1 MLNTPLRNIA
11 MLSGFAFK
19 SDGHWV
25 LQQRAPLAMALP
37 LRLAPGVREPE
48 MEEPIDVIGHVKATD
63 ADGLHIVVEHLVRA
77 AKSSFPTKLKWS
89 VRNIKTRGQPGVK
102 NVTHREVDGLIA
114 PEITAKLLPERTIP
128 DDVRAQCEADMDLAA
143 WVDEGL
149 REPIHLPNRIMVTGV
164 VENVIAYDNPY
175 ANYAMRERY
184 FNVHL
189 RTEPAPAPPLICR
202 LTADVGRFTFIA
214 KLLQQTRGNLIT
226 LRGEFRAKVIPIDDG
241 EGIQRIDYQVRI
253 LDALAA
259 TPGDMPHGMPAWAHQ
274 HQVA

>member
-19 SDGHWV
+19 SDGRWV

-48 MEEPIDVIGHVKATD
+48 MEEPIDVIGHVAATD
-63 ADGLHIVVEHLVRA
+63 ADGLHVVVEHLARA
-77 AKSSFPTKLKWS
+77 AKSSFPTKLKWA
-89 VRNIKTRGQPGVK
+89 VRNIKTRGLPGVK
-102 NVTHREVDGLIA
+102 NVTHREVEGLIA
-114 PEITAKLLPERTIP
+114 PEIAAKLLPERTIP
-128 DDVRAQCEADMDLAA
+128 EDVRAQCEADTDLAA

-149 REPIHLPNRIMVTGV
+149 REPIHLPNRIMVTGAVQSV
-164 VENVIAYDNPY
+164 VAYDNPY
-175 ANYAMRERY
+175 ANYPMRERY

-189 RTEPAPAPPLICR
+189 RTEPSPAPPLICR
-202 LTADVGRFTFIA
+202 LTADVGRFTYIA

-226 LRGEFRAKVIPIDDG
+226 LRGEFRAKVIPVDDG

-259 TPGDMPHGMPAWAHQ
+259 TPGDMPNGLPDWARQ
-274 HQVA
+274 YQTA